1 MEKETLLTG
10 LKKMLGE
17 PGANGY
23 FGDTGVTAR
32 TLDAYVD
39 ALLPTISSDDTV
51 NDLFYQSHA
60 NVVKAMGGQMRHEQA
75 EFVKNYKPQGGGNGS
90 DAASQNQPPAN
101 SGGDD
106 LLKRLEAIEKERE
119 LERKTSI
126 EKSLRERVINKASGL
141 NVSNKAL
148 WEDVANLVPITEDM
162 DESKLEE
169 ETKRLYESK
178 LRAYSGDGATPYRG
192 AGGSGGSENTSKAL
206 DDFFAKKAQEGK
218 FPSNSKN
225 N

>member
-10 LKKMLGE
+10 FKNLLGE

-39 ALLPTISSDDTV
+39 ALLPTIASDDAV
-51 NDLFYQSHA
+51 NDSFYQSQLG
-60 NVVKAMGGQMRHEQA
+60 VIKAMGGQMRYEQS
-75 EFVKNYKPQGGGNGS
+75 EFVKNYKPKEGEPPVPSSQPNPTPVDHGN
-90 DAASQNQPPAN
+90 
-101 SGGDD
+101 DD

-119 LERKTSI
+119 QFKKTSF
-126 EKSLRERVINKASGL
+126 EKSLREKVINKAGSL

-148 WEDVANLVPITEDM
+148 WEDVAGMIPITDGM

-178 LRAYSGDGATPYRG
+178 LKAYNGDGAIPYRG
-192 AGGSGGSENTSKAL
+192 VGGGGGSDSSSKAL
-206 DDFFAKKAQEGK
+206 DEFFAKKAQEGK

>member
-39 ALLPTISSDDTV
+39 ALLPTISSDDAV
-51 NDLFYQSHA
+51 NESFYQSHA

-75 EFVKNYKPQGGGNGS
+75 EFVKSYKPQGGGYNT
-90 DAASQNQPPAN
+90 ASQDPTSAN
-101 SGGDD
+101 SGDED
-106 LLKRLEAIEKERE
+106 LLKRLEAIERERE
-119 LERKTSI
+119 LERKTSV

-148 WEDVANLVPITEDM
+148 WEDVASLVPITEDM

-178 LRAYSGDGATPYRG
+178 LKAYSGDGATPYRG
-192 AGGSGGSENTSKAL
+192 AGGSGSSENASKAL

>member
-10 LKKMLGE
+10 FKNLLGE

-39 ALLPTISSDDTV
+39 ALLPTIASDDAV
-51 NDLFYQSHA
+51 NDSFYQSQLG
-60 NVVKAMGGQMRHEQA
+60 VIKAMGGQMRYEQS
-75 EFVKNYKPQGGGNGS
+75 EFVKNYKPKGGEPPVPSPQPNPTPVDHGN
-90 DAASQNQPPAN
+90 
-101 SGGDD
+101 DD

-119 LERKTSI
+119 QFKKTSF
-126 EKSLRERVINKASGL
+126 EKSLREKVINKAGSL

-148 WEDVANLVPITEDM
+148 WEDVAGMIPITDGM

-178 LRAYSGDGATPYRG
+178 LKAYNGDGAIPYRG
-192 AGGSGGSENTSKAL
+192 VGGGGGCDSSSKAL
-206 DDFFAKKAQEGK
+206 DEFFAKKAQEGK

>member
-39 ALLPTISSDDTV
+39 ALLPTISSDDAV
-51 NDLFYQSHA
+51 NELFYQSHA

-75 EFVKNYKPQGGGNGS
+75 EFVKSYKPQGGGYNT
-90 DAASQNQPPAN
+90 ASQDPTSAN
-101 SGGDD
+101 SGDED
-106 LLKRLEAIEKERE
+106 LLKRLEAIERERE
-119 LERKTSI
+119 LERKTSV

-148 WEDVANLVPITEDM
+148 WEDVASLVPITEDM

-178 LRAYSGDGATPYRG
+178 LKAYSGDGATPYRG
-192 AGGSGGSENTSKAL
+192 AGGSGSSENASKAL